1 MTNKQVP
8 LVGKAYPVAKKRLAS
23 RLRRTYVSGIASA
36 LLLGV
41 VIAGPV
47 QAQTPSSALATVA
60 VERRALADMV
70 LLDGVIEAV
79 QQSTVSAQTSGK
91 VLQLPFDV
99 DDSVRPGDLIVQL
112 EDSEQRARV
121 SQAQAT
127 INEARAALAD
137 ARQRFTRIE
146 SVHQRGLVS
155 RQEFDQARNN
165 LAAAQARAER
175 AQASMAEAREQLG
188 YTRIEAPYGGILTE
202 RHVEIGESVS
212 PGQPLLSGL
221 SLEQLRVVVNL
232 PQRYAASARAER
244 QATVTLADGRVLQ
257 TGEMTFYPYANAST
271 HTFRLRMALTEPNGS
286 LFPGML
292 VKVGVPVNHTQTLL
306 VPASSLVQR
315 SELRAVYVLD
325 SNGRPRLRQV
335 RTGVIANGQIEILAG
350 VSAGEQVVVNATE
363 LLGSSALSLPS
374 VQEQKL

>member
-1 MTNKQVP
+1 MQNNQLISRP
-8 LVGKAYPVAKKRLAS
+8 LRACVGAVAC
-23 RLRRTYVSGIASA
+23 V
-36 LLLGV
+36 LLWGF
-41 VIAGPV
+41 AFSV
-47 QAQTPSSALATVA
+47 QAQSVPGEWATVA
-60 VERRALADMV
+60 VERRALADTL

-121 SQAQAT
+121 SQAQAAL
-127 INEARAALAD
+127 NEAQAALVD
-137 ARQRFTRIE
+137 AKQRFARIE

-175 AQASMAEAREQLG
+175 ADAGLVEAREQLS
-188 YTRIEAPYGGILTE
+188 YTRVKAPYGGILTE
-202 RHVEIGESVS
+202 RHVEVGESVS
-212 PGQPLLSGL
+212 PGQALLSGL
-221 SLEQLRVVVNL
+221 SLEQLRVVVDL

-244 QATVTLADGRVLQ
+244 QATVTLADGRILK
-257 TGEMTFYPYANAST
+257 TGEMTFYPYANAKT

-292 VKVGVPVNHTQTLL
+292 VKVEVPVSHTETLL

-325 SNGRPRLRQV
+325 SQGNPRLRQV
-335 RTGVIANGQIEILAG
+335 RTGKIAGDRIEILAG
-350 VSAGEQVVVNATE
+350 VSAGEQVIVNAAE
-363 LLGSSALSLPS
+363 LLSSFRLSMPPA
-374 VQEQKL
+374 QEQAL